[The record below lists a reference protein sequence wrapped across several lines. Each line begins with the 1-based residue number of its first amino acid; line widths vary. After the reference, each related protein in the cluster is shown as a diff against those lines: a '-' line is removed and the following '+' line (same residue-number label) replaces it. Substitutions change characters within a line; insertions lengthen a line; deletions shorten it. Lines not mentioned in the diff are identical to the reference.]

1 MTYIFVDFEGY
12 KYWIEVNDEGTALR
26 QVTIDENNITSI
38 SCLEPCLADQYVD
51 TENDCEIIS
60 KDEFE
65 EVWENAVLP
74 YRKIWSTEKLKYKK
88 GQNISGIIKYFYPQG
103 AVLDLNKGYGG
114 MTIENCREKPLYPG
128 CSVSGT
134 ISGYDEENMWIL
146 IENCELEQ
154 S

>member
-65 EVWENAVLP
+65 KVWENAVLP
-74 YRKIWSTEKLKYKK
+74 YRKIWNTEKLKYKK

-103 AVLDLNKGYGG
+103 AVLDLNNGYGC
-114 MTIENCREKPLYPG
+114 MNIENCREKPLYPG
-128 CSVSGT
+128 YSVSGT

-146 IENCELEQ
+146 IENCKLEQ

>member
-51 TENDCEIIS
+51 TENDCESIS

-65 EVWENAVLP
+65 KIWENAVLP
-74 YRKIWSTEKLKYKK
+74 YREKWNTEKQKYKK
-88 GQNISGIIKYFYPQG
+88 GQNISGVIKYFYPQG
-103 AVLDLNKGYGG
+103 AVLDLGDVNGC
-114 MTIENCREKPLYPG
+114 MNIENCGNRPLYPG
-128 CSVSGT
+128 YKVRGT
-134 ISGYDEENMWIL
+134 ILGYDEANMWVL
-146 IENCELEQ
+146 MGNCELEQ
-154 S
+154 A

>member
-65 EVWENAVLP
+65 RWWEAAKAKDVQITWHN
-74 YRKIWSTEKLKYKK
+74 EKTIRSKMHR
-88 GQNISGIIKYFYPQG
+88 SGNG
-103 AVLDLNKGYGG
+103 AVAKNNGL
-114 MTIENCREKPLYPG
+114 
-128 CSVSGT
+128 
-134 ISGYDEENMWIL
+134 
-146 IENCELEQ
+146 
-154 S
+154 